1 MVAMRLSRFGK
12 KQSPFY
18 RIVVM
23 DKSTPRDG
31 KYLEN
36 LGTFDPMGNENLV
49 KWKVE
54 RVRYWLEK
62 GAEPSLTVKNLLK
75 KYYKAV

>member
-1 MVAMRLSRFGK
+1 MVAMRLSRLGK
-12 KQSPFY
+12 KQRPFY

-23 DKSTPRDG
+23 DKGAPRDG
-31 KYLEN
+31 RYLEN
-36 LGTFDPMGNENLV
+36 LGTFDPRGNENPV
-49 KWKVE
+49 RWKAE